1 MSSSRIPVALVITEL
16 DFGGAE
22 QCLVHIAC
30 GLDSSRFAVEVHVL
44 GKPPKAPVDGLLMHL
59 RAAQVPCHFLGL
71 DHIWQLPQAVAR
83 LRGQLGGK
91 RRRVVLSFLFH
102 ANVVAAMALRGSSN
116 SVLACGIR
124 VADPCRWRQWVER
137 RALRRA
143 AKVVCV
149 SYAVAR
155 FAASR
160 LRVDNTRLE
169 VIPNGIDPGSMRDL
183 PPVELASL
191 GVPAQRRA
199 LVVVARLTHQ
209 KGIDELLQAAGPLLT
224 ALPHH
229 DLILVGHGPALPH
242 LRQLATDLGV
252 ADRVHFAGWRADVPA
267 ILKASDLL
275 LLPSR
280 YEGMPNVVLEA
291 MACRRPVVCTQ
302 AEGVCELLGPL
313 SDAQTVPVGDAQAFV
328 NKVLALINEPVQLS
342 QLAAGNQ
349 RRAQQY
355 FARNVMIQAYADL
368 LQTLNSGLLQP

>member
-22 QCLVHIAC
+22 QCLVHIAR
-30 GLDSSRFAVEVHVL
+30 GLDSSRFAVEVYVL
-44 GKPPKAPVDGLLMHL
+44 APPPKAPVDGLLTQL

-71 DHIWQLPQAVAR
+71 DHIWQFPQAVAR
-83 LRGQLGGK
+83 LRGRLGGK
-91 RRRVVLSFLFH
+91 RRVVLSFLFH
-102 ANVVAAMALRGSSN
+102 ANVVAAMALHGSSN
-116 SVLACGIR
+116 TVLACGIR
-124 VADPCRWRQWVER
+124 VADPSRWRQWVER

-149 SYAVAR
+149 SHAVAR

-160 LRVDNTRLE
+160 LRVDHARLT
-169 VIPNGIDPGSMRDL
+169 VIPNGIDPSSMRDV

-209 KGIDELLQAAGPLLT
+209 KGIDELLRAAGPLLT

-229 DLILVGHGPALPH
+229 DLVLVGQGPALPY
-242 LRQLATDLGV
+242 LRQLATDLGN
-252 ADRVHFAGWRADVPA
+252 ADRVHFAGWRTDVPA

-291 MACRRPVVCTQ
+291 MACRRPVVCTR
-302 AEGVCELLGPL
+302 AEGVGELLGPL
-313 SDAQTVPVGDAQAFV
+313 SDAQTVPIGDAQAFV
-328 NKVLALINEPVQLS
+328 NKVLALINDPVKLS

-349 RRAQQY
+349 RRAEQH
-355 FARNVMIQAYADL
+355 FARNVMVQAYADL